1 MFARLRTNFSGSAS
15 ASYSCLNSDNLANWS
30 GAGKY
35 WKKWDGISV
44 GNDGENINSIKY
56 EPRSRLDLL
65 SDSSIMQGNGI
76 VSATQINGLV
86 THILRLAGQ
95 NIPGKRW
102 HKGQAIVKSNQV
114 DTLQTS
120 RMYRIYALKQENLRG
135 LRHIRHFL
143 PVS

>member
-30 GAGKY
+30 GDGKY

-65 SDSSIMQGNGI
+65 SDSSIMQGNGKVEYDTNKWI
-76 VSATQINGLV
+76 SYTYSQISW
-86 THILRLAGQ
+86 TEYT
-95 NIPGKRW
+95 GK
-102 HKGQAIVKSNQV
+102 KVA
-114 DTLQTS
+114 
-120 RMYRIYALKQENLRG
+120 
-135 LRHIRHFL
+135 
-143 PVS
+143 

>member
-30 GAGKY
+30 GDGKY

-65 SDSSIMQGNGI
+65 SDSSIMQGNGK

-95 NIPGKRW
+95 NTYTGK
-102 HKGQAIVKSNQV
+102 KVA
-114 DTLQTS
+114 
-120 RMYRIYALKQENLRG
+120 
-135 LRHIRHFL
+135 
-143 PVS
+143 